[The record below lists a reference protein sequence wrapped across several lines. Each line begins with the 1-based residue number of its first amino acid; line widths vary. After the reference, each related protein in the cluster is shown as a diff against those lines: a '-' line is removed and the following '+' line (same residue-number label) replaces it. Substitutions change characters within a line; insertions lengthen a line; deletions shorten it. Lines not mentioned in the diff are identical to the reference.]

1 MVMAARPDRYISA
14 RLHHPG
20 PRHSAA
26 IRDAGLENLAK
37 YDQLLQAS
45 AGFSIAPVVGW
56 GVGVAERG
64 VKDGWGGW

>member
-1 MVMAARPDRYISA
+1 MMVMAARPDRYISA

-37 YDQLLQAS
+37 YDQLLRGS
-45 AGFSIAPVVGW
+45 ARFSIAPVVGW
-56 GVGVAERG
+56 GE
-64 VKDGWGGW
+64 GWVREG

>member
-37 YDQLLQAS
+37 YDQLLHGS

-56 GVGVAERG
+56 GE
-64 VKDGWGGW
+64 GWLREE